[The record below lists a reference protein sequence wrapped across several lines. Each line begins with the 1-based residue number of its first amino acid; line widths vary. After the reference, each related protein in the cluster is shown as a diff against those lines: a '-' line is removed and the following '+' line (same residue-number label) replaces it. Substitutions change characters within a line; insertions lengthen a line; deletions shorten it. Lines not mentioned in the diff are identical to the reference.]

1 MNIIRY
7 PKQTEWNS
15 IIQRP
20 LFDTS
25 KVDHVVTEILED
37 IKQHGDSAVKKYTK
51 KFDNADIQTLTVSK
65 KEIDEAESQTEPQ
78 LKKAID
84 EASSNIKTFHQAQ
97 HQQVQK
103 IETTPGVTCWQ
114 KSVPVETVGFYIPG
128 GTAPLFSTVLMLGI
142 PGKIAGC
149 REMILCTPPD
159 RQGNIHPAILY
170 AAQLVGITGI
180 YKTGGAQAIG
190 AMAYGTETIPKVYK
204 IFGPGN
210 QYVTAAKQIVSRSDV
225 AIDMPAGPSEVAVM
239 ADESAN
245 PAFIAADLLSQA
257 EHGNDSQVILITT
270 NEDIINKVQD
280 EVSLQLKKLTRKE
293 YAKEALQH
301 SKAILVNNEEEMT
314 GLINAYAPEH
324 LIISLKNYE
333 QVAEKILNAGSVFLG
348 NYTPESVGDYSSG
361 TNHTLPTNGF
371 AKSYNGVNLDS
382 FVKKITFQELSRE
395 GIERIGGITLEMANA
410 EGLTA
415 HANAVAVRMNQAMA
429 SSKTKGA

>member
-1 MNIIRY
+1 MEIIRY
-7 PKQTEWNS
+7 PKQTEWDS
-15 IIQRP
+15 IIKRP

-25 KVDHVVTEILED
+25 KVDQVVNEILQD

-51 KFDNADIQTLTVSK
+51 KFDNADIQTLSVSRK
-65 KEIDEAESQTEPQ
+65 AIDEAGRQLEPG

-84 EASSNIKTFHQAQ
+84 EASSNITTFHKT
-97 HQQVQK
+97 QQQPIQK
-103 IETTPGVTCWQ
+103 IETCPGVQCWQ
-114 KSVPVETVGFYIPG
+114 KSVAIENVGFYIPG

-159 RQGNIHPAILY
+159 EEGNIHPAILY
-170 AAQLVGITGI
+170 AAQLVGITGV

-190 AMAYGTETIPKVYK
+190 AMAYGTETIPKVHK

-210 QYVTAAKQIVSRSDV
+210 QYVTAAKQIVSRNAA

-257 EHGNDSQVILITT
+257 EHGNDSQVILVTT
-270 NEDIINKVQD
+270 KEEIINAVQE
-280 EVSLQLKKLTRKE
+280 EVALQLEQLSRKE

-314 GLINAYAPEH
+314 KLINAYAPEH
-324 LIISLKNYE
+324 LIISLDNYE
-333 QVAEKILNAGSVFLG
+333 KTAENIINAGSVFLG

-395 GIERIGGITLEMANA
+395 GIGRIGDITLKMANA

-415 HANAVAVRMNQAMA
+415 HANAVAIRMNRAD
-429 SSKTKGA
+429 KK

>member
-1 MNIIRY
+1 MEIIRY
-7 PKQTEWNS
+7 PKQTDWDS
-15 IIQRP
+15 IMQRP

-25 KVDHVVTEILED
+25 KVDHVVNEILQN
-37 IKQHGDSAVKKYTK
+37 IKQHGDSAVNKYTK
-51 KFDNADIQTLTVSK
+51 KFDNADIQTLSVSRK
-65 KEIDEAESQTEPQ
+65 AIDEAGCKLEPG

-84 EASSNIKTFHQAQ
+84 EASSNITTFHKAQ
-97 HQQVQK
+97 QQPIQK
-103 IETTPGVTCWQ
+103 IETSPGVQCWQ
-114 KSVPVETVGFYIPG
+114 KSVAIENVGFYIPG

-159 RQGNIHPAILY
+159 EEGNIHPAILY
-170 AAQLVGITGI
+170 AAQLVGITGV

-190 AMAYGTETIPKVYK
+190 AMAYGTETIPKVHK

-210 QYVTAAKQIVSRSDV
+210 QYVTAAKQIVSRNAA
-225 AIDMPAGPSEVAVM
+225 AIDMPAGPSEVVVM

-257 EHGNDSQVILITT
+257 EHGNDSQVILVTT
-270 NEDIINKVQD
+270 KEEIINAVQE
-280 EVSLQLKKLTRKE
+280 EVALQLEQLSRKE

-324 LIISLKNYE
+324 LIISLENYE
-333 QVAEKILNAGSVFLG
+333 RAAENIINAGSVFLG

-395 GIERIGGITLEMANA
+395 GIEQIGNITLEMANA

-415 HANAVAVRMNQAMA
+415 HANAVAIRMNQAYEHP
-429 SSKTKGA
+429 

>member
-1 MNIIRY
+1 MEIIRY
-7 PKQTEWNS
+7 PKQTDWDS
-15 IIQRP
+15 IMQRP

-25 KVDHVVTEILED
+25 KVDHVVNEILQN
-37 IKQHGDSAVKKYTK
+37 IKQHGDSAVNKYTK
-51 KFDNADIQTLTVSK
+51 KFDNADIQTLSVSQK
-65 KEIDEAESQTEPQ
+65 AIDEAGCKLEPG

-84 EASSNIKTFHQAQ
+84 EASSNITTFHKAQ
-97 HQQVQK
+97 QQPIQK
-103 IETTPGVTCWQ
+103 IETSPGVQCWQ
-114 KSVPVETVGFYIPG
+114 KSVAIENVGFYIPG

-159 RQGNIHPAILY
+159 EEGNIHPAILY
-170 AAQLVGITGI
+170 AAQLVGITGV

-190 AMAYGTETIPKVYK
+190 AMAYGTETIPKVHK

-210 QYVTAAKQIVSRSDV
+210 QYVTAAKQIVSRNAA
-225 AIDMPAGPSEVAVM
+225 AIDMPAGPSEVVVM

-257 EHGNDSQVILITT
+257 EHGNDSQVILVTT
-270 NEDIINKVQD
+270 KEEIINAVQE
-280 EVSLQLKKLTRKE
+280 EVALQLEQLSRKE

-324 LIISLKNYE
+324 LIISLENYE
-333 QVAEKILNAGSVFLG
+333 RAAENIINAGSVFLG

-395 GIERIGGITLEMANA
+395 GIEQIGNITLEMANA

-415 HANAVAVRMNQAMA
+415 HANAVAIRMNQAYEHP
-429 SSKTKGA
+429 

>member
-1 MNIIRY
+1 MEIIRY
-7 PKQTEWNS
+7 PKQTEWDS
-15 IIQRP
+15 IIKRP

-25 KVDHVVTEILED
+25 KVDQVVNEILQD

-51 KFDNADIQTLTVSK
+51 KFDNADIQTLSVSRK
-65 KEIDEAESQTEPQ
+65 AIDEAGRQLEPG

-84 EASSNIKTFHQAQ
+84 EASSNITTFHKAQ
-97 HQQVQK
+97 QQPIQK
-103 IETTPGVTCWQ
+103 IETCPGVQCWQ
-114 KSVPVETVGFYIPG
+114 KSVAIENVGFYIPG

-159 RQGNIHPAILY
+159 EEGNIHPAILY
-170 AAQLVGITGI
+170 AAQLVGITGV

-190 AMAYGTETIPKVYK
+190 AMAYGTETIPKVHK

-210 QYVTAAKQIVSRSDV
+210 QYVTAAKQIVSRNAA

-257 EHGNDSQVILITT
+257 EHGNDSQVILVTT
-270 NEDIINKVQD
+270 KEEIINAVQE
-280 EVSLQLKKLTRKE
+280 EVALQLEQLSRKE

-314 GLINAYAPEH
+314 KLINAYAPEH
-324 LIISLKNYE
+324 LIISLENYE
-333 QVAEKILNAGSVFLG
+333 RTAENIINAGSVFLG

-395 GIERIGGITLEMANA
+395 GIDRIGDITLKMANA

-415 HANAVAVRMNQAMA
+415 HANAVAIRMNRAD
-429 SSKTKGA
+429 KK

>member
-1 MNIIRY
+1 MEIIRY
-7 PKQTEWNS
+7 PKQTDWDS
-15 IIQRP
+15 IMQRP

-25 KVDHVVTEILED
+25 KVDHVVNEILQN
-37 IKQHGDSAVKKYTK
+37 IKQHGDSAVNKYTK
-51 KFDNADIQTLTVSK
+51 KFDNADIQTLSVSQK
-65 KEIDEAESQTEPQ
+65 AIDEAGCKLEPG

-84 EASSNIKTFHQAQ
+84 EASSNITTFHKAQ
-97 HQQVQK
+97 QQPIQK
-103 IETTPGVTCWQ
+103 IETSPGVQCWQ
-114 KSVPVETVGFYIPG
+114 KSVAIENVGFYIPG

-159 RQGNIHPAILY
+159 EEGNIHPAILY
-170 AAQLVGITGI
+170 AAQLVGITGV

-190 AMAYGTETIPKVYK
+190 AMAYGTETIPKVHK

-210 QYVTAAKQIVSRSDV
+210 QYVTAAKQIVSRNAA
-225 AIDMPAGPSEVAVM
+225 AIDMPAGPSEVVVM

-257 EHGNDSQVILITT
+257 EHGNDSQVILVTT
-270 NEDIINKVQD
+270 KEEIINAVQE
-280 EVSLQLKKLTRKE
+280 EVALQLEQLSRKE

-324 LIISLKNYE
+324 LIISLENYE
-333 QVAEKILNAGSVFLG
+333 RAAENIINAGSVFLG

-395 GIERIGGITLEMANA
+395 GIEQIGNITLEMANA

-415 HANAVAVRMNQAMA
+415 HANAIAIRMNQAYEHP
-429 SSKTKGA
+429 